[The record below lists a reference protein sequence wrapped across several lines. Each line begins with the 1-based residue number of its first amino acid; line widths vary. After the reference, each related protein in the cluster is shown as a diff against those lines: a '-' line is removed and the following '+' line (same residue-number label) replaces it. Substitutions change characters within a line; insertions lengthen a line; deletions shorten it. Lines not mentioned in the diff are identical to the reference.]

1 MRARFALALPLLGLA
16 GCSGW
21 QNALDTGGPE
31 AGHIAWLFWLFV
43 ALLGTIWGLVMI
55 AVALAARRRARA
67 IDDPLRSHPE
77 HDRRTSW
84 VIGSLVGLTLVVVL
98 VLTALSFVGQRKLF
112 GPHGED
118 VTIRITGHQWWW
130 EAAYENEDP
139 ARTFTTANEIHIP
152 VGKSVNV
159 KLNSADV
166 IHSFWIPSLSGK
178 LDAITGRENQM
189 LLKADR
195 PGTYRGQ
202 CAEFC
207 GLQHAH
213 MSLLVVAEPQDAF
226 ETWREAQIAPAATP
240 DDDEPRRGAEAFLRQ
255 PCVMCHQVR
264 GLGAAGH
271 VGPDLTH
278 IGGRRYL
285 AAGTLPV
292 SRGNLAAWIIDPHG
306 IKPGVN
312 MPMTK
317 LSPDDLNTIS
327 AFLAGLK

>member
-1 MRARFALALPLLGLA
+1 MRARLLLAIALPGLA

-21 QNALDTGGPE
+21 QNALDTAGPV
-31 AGHIAWLFWLFV
+31 ADHIGWLFWLFT
-43 ALLGTIWGLVMI
+43 AILGLIWALVMLVI
-55 AVALAARRRARA
+55 AVAARRRARA

-77 HDRRTSW
+77 QDRRTAW
-84 VIGSLVGLTLVVVL
+84 VIGGLVGLTLVVVL
-98 VLTALSFVGQRKLF
+98 VLTAVSFIGQRQLY
-112 GPHGED
+112 GPHAEN
-118 VTIRITGHQWWW
+118 VTIRVTGHQWWW
-130 EAAYENEDP
+130 EATYEDEDP
-139 ARTFTTANEIHIP
+139 TRTFTTANEIHIP
-152 VGKSVNV
+152 VGKAVNV

-189 LLKADR
+189 LLTAER

-213 MSLLVVAEPQDAF
+213 MSLLVVAEDQAAFDA
-226 ETWREAQIAPAATP
+226 WRGAQIAPAAAP
-240 DDDEPRRGAEAFLRQ
+240 ASPEQQRGAEAFLRQ
-255 PCVMCHQVR
+255 PCVMCHAVR
-264 GLGAAGH
+264 GLGAGGKVA
-271 VGPDLTH
+271 PDLTH

-285 AAGTLPV
+285 AAGTLPM
-292 SRGNLAAWIIDPHG
+292 SRGNLAAWIVDPHG